1 MSALKVKQR
10 LAIVRH
16 RSDVDRVAPKIPL
29 CSWRSCCFSLYSPQ
43 QQTQAVSLYDPWAD
57 EPHASTEVKASSCTV
72 NKITRRC
79 CSVYS
84 EIISTTSIDNL
95 KINFL
100 IKYWASPRL
109 FWNALNYITTWS
121 SNINF
126 RFWPRFSLSDASLW
140 GYSEESRI
148 SVAYFNDEFTCFG
161 GPKAFFICL

>member
-1 MSALKVKQR
+1 M
-10 LAIVRH
+10 
-16 RSDVDRVAPKIPL
+16 DRVAPKIPL

-109 FWNALNYITTWS
+109 FWNTFKLLIFQHQFPFFKLASHFQMLLFEDIPKSIDSPYWLDQENCLVEFRPVT
-121 SNINF
+121 INEVTNLLKTLTPY
-126 RFWPRFSLSDASLW
+126 RTNLLVPMA
-140 GYSEESRI
+140 
-148 SVAYFNDEFTCFG
+148 
-161 GPKAFFICL
+161 